1 MTGQAVEIPWAPGAN
16 YTRIICRLGEPRPD
30 GADVDE
36 HPDLMTQGGSVTLTC
51 TAKKIRYAEEDGRSR
66 MLTTRAWTFKVRLSD
81 GELYNPES
89 GNVGVKILSGS
100 SAGVDPAG
108 FTWTA
113 TVTPD
118 NGESWSCTI
127 PPTAGATFDLVS
139 NAEVVAPNPGESTL
153 SARVAALEASSG
165 GESAQSAIVTVPNI
179 GWTDSTTL
187 TVAGLTGPHVVAP
200 VTAEGAQAWAAGQW
214 WASSPADGQLTITG
228 TIQLSAD
235 PVDVRVVW
243 WE

>member
-30 GADVDE
+30 GTDADE
-36 HPDLMTQGGSVTLTC
+36 NPDLMTQGGTVTLAC
-51 TAKKIRYAEEDGRSR
+51 TAKKIRYAEADGRSR
-66 MLTTRAWTFKVRLSD
+66 MLTTKAWTFKVRLSD

-118 NGESWSCTI
+118 SGESWSCTI
-127 PPTAGATFDLVS
+127 PPTAGDTFDLVS
-139 NAEVVAPNPGESTL
+139 NADVVAPNPGESTL

-165 GESAQSAIVTVPNI
+165 GGGVDTEAVQDIV
-179 GWTDSTTL
+179 GAM
-187 TVAGLTGPHVVAP
+187 VAGAGGTYND
-200 VTAEGAQAWAAGQW
+200 AAGF
-214 WASSPADGQLTITG
+214 A
-228 TIQLSAD
+228 
-235 PVDVRVVW
+235 
-243 WE
+243 